1 MTKVDADGTLDLLM
15 RTDLFGMPSDDRFQ
29 NLARTAAAH
38 YGVEVVA
45 VVLAGPESVWFQSQ
59 HGVVSESIE
68 RAGSF
73 CETAILSDE
82 PLVVQDVLLDE
93 RFRDHPAAAG
103 PHGVRFFAGYPF
115 HGPDGQRVGVLAMF
129 DPKPREFGADQ
140 LDPMRV
146 AVEWIESELQ
156 GAQDL
161 DRAGE
166 VQRAML
172 PRNLA
177 PLAGYEIAGTC
188 IPAKIV
194 GGDFYDWYPVEGGLA
209 FTLGDVM
216 GKGMGAAIIA
226 AAVRAVVRSA
236 AREDDVVEAVERSAT
251 ALATDLGEVS
261 SFVTLFHARMRAS
274 DGRIEYVDAGHGLT
288 LVVRADGR
296 SERLATTDYPLGT
309 VEDDWTV
316 HQVSLEPGD
325 MLVSFSDG
333 VLDLYDGTLGV
344 MDEVAA
350 LARTAKTPRSLVE
363 MIERVARR
371 DGAPDDVT
379 VIAVQ
384 RNPAGRRPK
393 GTPA

>member
-1 MTKVDADGTLDLLM
+1 MTTVDDDGTLDLLM

-29 NLARTAAAH
+29 NLARTAATHFGA
-38 YGVEVVA
+38 EVVA
-45 VVLAGPESVWFQSQ
+45 VVMAGPESVWFQTQ

-73 CETAILSDE
+73 CETAILGDE
-82 PLVVQDVLLDE
+82 PLVVEDVLLDE
-93 RFRDHPAAAG
+93 RFRDHPAASG

-129 DPKPREFGADQ
+129 DLKPREFGPDQ
-140 LDPMRV
+140 LEPMKV
-146 AVEWIESELQ
+146 AVEWIESELL

-177 PLAGYEIAGTC
+177 PLAGYEVAGSC

-194 GGDFYDWYPVEGGLA
+194 GGDFYDWYAVDDGLA

-236 AREDDVVEAVERSAT
+236 ARDDDVVEAVERSAT
-251 ALATDLGEVS
+251 ALATDLGEVA
-261 SFVTLFHARMRAS
+261 SFVTLFHARMRAAE
-274 DGRIEYVDAGHGLT
+274 GRVSYVDAGHGLT

-296 SERLATTDYPLGT
+296 SERLATTDFPLGT
-309 VEDDWTV
+309 VEDGWTAHEV
-316 HQVSLEPGD
+316 TLDPGD

-333 VLDLYDGTLGV
+333 VLDLFDGTLGV
-344 MDEVAA
+344 VDEVEAM
-350 LARTAKTPRSLVE
+350 ARTAKTPRALVE
-363 MIERVARR
+363 MIERLARR
-371 DGAPDDVT
+371 DAAPDDVT
-379 VIAVQ
+379 VIAV
-384 RNPAGRRPK
+384 RRDPAGRQPK
-393 GTPA
+393 GTRT

>member
-1 MTKVDADGTLDLLM
+1 MTTMEGDGTLDLLM

-29 NLARTAAAH
+29 NLARTAATHFGA
-38 YGVEVVA
+38 ELVA

-73 CETAILSDE
+73 CEAAILSDE
-82 PLVVQDVLLDE
+82 PLVVEDVLLDE

-129 DPKPREFGADQ
+129 DLKPREFGPEQ
-140 LDPMRV
+140 LEPMKV
-146 AVEWIESELQ
+146 AVDWIESELL

-194 GGDFYDWYPVEGGLA
+194 GGDFYDWYAVDGGLA

-236 AREDDVVEAVERSAT
+236 ARDDDVVEAVERSAT

-261 SFVTLFHARMRAS
+261 SFVTLFHARMHAA
-274 DGRIEYVDAGHGLT
+274 DGRVSYVDAGHGLT
-288 LVVRADGR
+288 LMVRADGR
-296 SERLATTDYPLGT
+296 SERLATTDFPLGT
-309 VEDDWTV
+309 VEDGWTV
-316 HQVSLEPGD
+316 HDVTLEPGD

-333 VLDLYDGTLGV
+333 VLDLFDGTLGV
-344 MDEVAA
+344 FDDVEAM
-350 LARTAKTPRSLVE
+350 ARTAKTPRLLVE
-363 MIERVARR
+363 TMERLARR

-379 VIAVQ
+379 VIAV
-384 RNPAGRRPK
+384 RRDPAGRRPK